1 MGTFKNGIFMD
12 MKRRTHRL
20 RRQKG
25 WYYISNRP
33 VTKDEE
39 SIWSEESSHLSTH
52 VRLRLPDL
60 TLIWTCFVLVR
71 DISIE
76 LRLQQDLGKRRP
88 LQQTLSYVLVDRA
101 FGITTR
107 FSSVTPLDYVFFT
120 GKID

>member
-1 MGTFKNGIFMD
+1 MD